1 MATIIVLI
9 QHSEK
14 WTEENCYVEYS
25 IDGIVDPSTD
35 YIYSVSDE
43 GKTYIVCL
51 EKKTCSC
58 NRFQVDGISC
68 AHAWRVLK
76 KKLLPNEYCSYF
88 YKPET
93 ILKTYE
99 VHVHPLPDKSE
110 WNIHEHIATEVVLP
124 PKYKRPPGR
133 PKKQREKS
141 FSELSKRKGRNSCS
155 TCGQRGHNRQFML
168 NCNTECIGP
177 NTSHY

>member
-1 MATIIVLI
+1 MAV
-9 QHSEK
+9 
-14 WTEENCYVEYS
+14 V
-25 IDGIVDPSTD
+25 PSTD

-43 GKTYIVCL
+43 GKTYIICL

-58 NRFQVDGISC
+58 NRFQVDGIPT
-68 AHAWRVLK
+68 HMH
-76 KKLLPNEYCSYF
+76 F

-99 VHVHPLPDKSE
+99 VHVYPLPDKSE
-110 WNIHEHIATEVVLP
+110 WNIPEHIATEVVLP
-124 PKYKRPPGR
+124 PKYKRPLGR

-141 FSELSKRKGRNSCS
+141 FSELSKRKGTNSCS
-155 TCGQRGHNRQFML
+155 TCGQRGHNRQFMS